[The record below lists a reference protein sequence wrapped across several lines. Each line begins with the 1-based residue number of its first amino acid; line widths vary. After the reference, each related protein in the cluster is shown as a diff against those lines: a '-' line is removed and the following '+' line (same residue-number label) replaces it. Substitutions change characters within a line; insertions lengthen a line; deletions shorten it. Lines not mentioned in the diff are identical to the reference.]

1 MKYAACE
8 KCARS
13 VGKVNIVGNILM
25 ILIKGYMGVV
35 GGSKGLIADAV
46 HSCADLLATI
56 VMIIGLHISGQEK
69 DEAYPYGYGKA
80 EYIVAV
86 VIYLFLFVIGTYIL
100 FDGARAILEGRRVT
114 PCLSAAWGAIFS
126 IAINELM
133 FRQSVCAGAQ
143 INSPSITAKAWE
155 TRSDVLSSIAVL
167 IGILGAKMGFHFMD
181 PLAAIIVGVI
191 ILRVCVEQVRGA
203 ITNLMDG
210 APEAGSQTKAT
221 KTMTLMDRPT
231 ASMRTTM
238 AMATR
243 TSSTA
248 LRGALRFSTVHWKFA
263 TRQTTT
269 ATGRLMRD
277 VPVHWT
283 AMMETLALWT
293 FAPMKNVG
301 ISLTWRTRSMSV
313 ATPTQSAMT
322 TCLSIAWSLHALT
335 TSANICGLALAIMTR
350 TGSVT
355 TTMIAVAKKPCSGS
369 AFFCRQ
375 QPRTPA
381 SARGLKI
388 VALRTAI
395 VMMETHALMT
405 IAV

>member
-1 MKYAACE
+1 MKHAACE

-69 DEAYPYGYGKA
+69 DEVYPYGYGKA
-80 EYIVAV
+80 EYVVAV
-86 VIYLFLFVIGTYIL
+86 VIYLVLFVIGTYIL
-100 FDGARAILEGRRVT
+100 FDGANAILEGRRVT

-155 TRSDVLSSIAVL
+155 SRSDVLSSIAVL

-191 ILRVCVEQVRGA
+191 ILRVCLEQVRGA

-210 APEAGSQTKAT
+210 APEE
-221 KTMTLMDRPT
+221 DVDDDV
-231 ASMRTTM
+231 
-238 AMATR
+238 
-243 TSSTA
+243 
-248 LRGALRFSTVHWKFA
+248 RGALGGVANVSDVREISSREMGQELELEIRLGVPKDITVSQGETIKHEAIQAVKEVIDRKLRIKVMLF
-263 TRQTTT
+263 
-269 ATGRLMRD
+269 
-277 VPVHWT
+277 PVSCN
-283 AMMETLALWT
+283 A
-293 FAPMKNVG
+293 
-301 ISLTWRTRSMSV
+301 
-313 ATPTQSAMT
+313 
-322 TCLSIAWSLHALT
+322 
-335 TSANICGLALAIMTR
+335 
-350 TGSVT
+350 
-355 TTMIAVAKKPCSGS
+355 
-369 AFFCRQ
+369 
-375 QPRTPA
+375 
-381 SARGLKI
+381 
-388 VALRTAI
+388 
-395 VMMETHALMT
+395 
-405 IAV
+405 

>member
-1 MKYAACE
+1 MKHAACE
-8 KCARS
+8 RCARS

-191 ILRVCVEQVRGA
+191 ILRVCVEQVKGA

-210 APEAGSQTKAT
+210 ASEEGMDDEVREALGHVANVSSIREINSREMGQELELEIRLGVPKDITVSQGETIKHETKQAIREII
-221 KTMTLMDRPT
+221 DRK
-231 ASMRTTM
+231 
-238 AMATR
+238 
-243 TSSTA
+243 
-248 LRGALRFSTVHWKFA
+248 LRIKVMLF
-263 TRQTTT
+263 
-269 ATGRLMRD
+269 
-277 VPVHWT
+277 PVSCN
-283 AMMETLALWT
+283 A
-293 FAPMKNVG
+293 
-301 ISLTWRTRSMSV
+301 
-313 ATPTQSAMT
+313 
-322 TCLSIAWSLHALT
+322 
-335 TSANICGLALAIMTR
+335 
-350 TGSVT
+350 
-355 TTMIAVAKKPCSGS
+355 
-369 AFFCRQ
+369 
-375 QPRTPA
+375 
-381 SARGLKI
+381 
-388 VALRTAI
+388 
-395 VMMETHALMT
+395 
-405 IAV
+405 

>member
-25 ILIKGYMGVV
+25 VLIKGYMGVV

-191 ILRVCVEQVRGA
+191 ILRVCVEQVKGA

-210 APEAGSQTKAT
+210 ASEEGMDDEVREALGCVANVSNIREINSREMGQELELEIRLGVPKDITVSQGETIKHETKQAIREII
-221 KTMTLMDRPT
+221 DRK
-231 ASMRTTM
+231 
-238 AMATR
+238 
-243 TSSTA
+243 
-248 LRGALRFSTVHWKFA
+248 LRIKVMLF
-263 TRQTTT
+263 
-269 ATGRLMRD
+269 
-277 VPVHWT
+277 PVSCN
-283 AMMETLALWT
+283 A
-293 FAPMKNVG
+293 
-301 ISLTWRTRSMSV
+301 
-313 ATPTQSAMT
+313 
-322 TCLSIAWSLHALT
+322 
-335 TSANICGLALAIMTR
+335 
-350 TGSVT
+350 
-355 TTMIAVAKKPCSGS
+355 
-369 AFFCRQ
+369 
-375 QPRTPA
+375 
-381 SARGLKI
+381 
-388 VALRTAI
+388 
-395 VMMETHALMT
+395 
-405 IAV
+405 